1 MTLASI
7 YERVHTSLLQVCG
20 NVDGAR
26 IHAQNAIRKKSEQLN
41 YLRLSSRLDAVASR
55 LDTQAKMNHHGYG
68 GARLD
73 ATGALTRQPAPTKS
87 FSESR
92 ETRRNLTRRQ
102 LPGDAAAVSGPLR
115 DFLSV
120 KRKRKRR
127 KHIMVGKNMA
137 NIVKTLDRALK
148 AQNLEQIATT
158 MDSFEK
164 QFENLD
170 VRTEFMET
178 AMSNTTSMSTPEDQ
192 VNLLMQEVAEEHQL
206 DLAATLS
213 NEAAVPG
220 GAVAAAAQPAAAQPV
235 VEPADDLSG
244 RLAPGGAATLS
255 AYARDT
261 RTPAV
266 RHGAAVP
273 RGCLP
278 M

>member
-1 MTLASI
+1 MAS
-7 YERVHTSLLQVCG
+7 
-20 NVDGAR
+20 
-26 IHAQNAIRKKSEQLN
+26 
-41 YLRLSSRLDAVASR
+41 
-55 LDTQAKMNHHGYG
+55 
-68 GARLD
+68 
-73 ATGALTRQPAPTKS
+73 
-87 FSESR
+87 
-92 ETRRNLTRRQ
+92 
-102 LPGDAAAVSGPLR
+102 
-115 DFLSV
+115 
-120 KRKRKRR
+120 
-127 KHIMVGKNMA
+127 
-137 NIVKTLDRALK
+137 IVKTLDRALK

-192 VNLLMQEVAEEHQL
+192 LNLLMQEVAEEHQL

-220 GAVAAAAQPAAAQPV
+220 GAVAAAAQPV

-266 RHGAAVP
+266 RHERPSRADAS
-273 RGCLP
+273 RCSSLAL
-278 M
+278 